1 MLNAGKEMALPLANV
16 YLDFKGILTLSVNQ
30 NAQSILSAQI
40 TGPVFK
46 INARTRARVFVEE
59 MRSVRYRTITLSVG
73 VILGILEI
81 HSEHAI

>member
-1 MLNAGKEMALPLANV
+1 MLNAGKEMVLPLANV
-16 YLDFKGILTLSVNQ
+16 YLDFKGILTLNVNR
-30 NAQSILSAQI
+30 NAQSILSARI

-59 MRSVRYRTITLSVG
+59 MLSALCRTTTPTVG
-73 VILGILEI
+73 VILGILGI

>member
-46 INARTRARVFVEE
+46 INARTHARVFVEE
-59 MRSVRYRTITLSVG
+59 MRSVRYRTITLPVG